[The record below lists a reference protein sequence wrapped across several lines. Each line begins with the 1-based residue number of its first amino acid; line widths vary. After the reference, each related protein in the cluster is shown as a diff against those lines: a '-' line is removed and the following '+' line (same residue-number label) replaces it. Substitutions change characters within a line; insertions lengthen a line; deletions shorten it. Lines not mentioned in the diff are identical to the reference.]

1 MSQYT
6 TGELAKECGI
16 TVRTVQFY
24 DQKGI
29 LVPSALTEG
38 GRRLYSGEDL
48 KKMKIICFLRDTGLS
63 LDTIRQL
70 LQEENPGSVISVL
83 LAQQEQLLQE
93 EIGERR
99 EKLDRLAD
107 LKKGLKNDPSF
118 SLETIGDIANVMEGK
133 KKLNAVRRNLV
144 LAAVPLGILQWA
156 SILLWI
162 FKGIWWPFAVW
173 VILLIPFMIWGIRYH
188 YRNTAFICPQCH
200 EVFRPSVREVFF
212 AKHTPRT
219 RKLTCT
225 KCGRRG
231 FCVETYAGDLDGST
245 AP

>member
-1 MSQYT
+1 MPQYT
-6 TGELAKECGI
+6 TGELAKECSV

-63 LDTIRQL
+63 LDTIGQL
-70 LQEENPGSVISVL
+70 LREEDPGSVISVL

-99 EKLDRLAD
+99 EKLDRLTE
-107 LKKGLKNDPSF
+107 LKKGLEDTAPF
-118 SLETIGDIANVMEGK
+118 SLETIGDIANTMESK
-133 KKLNAVRRNLV
+133 KKLTAVHRNMILP
-144 LAAVPLGILQWA
+144 AIPLGILQWA
-156 SILLWI
+156 AILLWI
-162 FKGIWWPFAVW
+162 FKGIWWPFIAW
-173 VILLIPFMIWGIRYH
+173 VVLVIPFGFWATRYY
-188 YRNTAFICPQCH
+188 YRKTAYICPQCH
-200 EVFRPSVREVFF
+200 EVFRPTMKEMIF
-212 AKHTPRT
+212 ANHTLKT

-225 KCGRRG
+225 KCGHHG
-231 FCVETYAGDLDGST
+231 FCVETYGGDIK
-245 AP
+245 

>member
-1 MSQYT
+1 MPQYT
-6 TGELAKECGI
+6 TGELAKECGV

-63 LDTIRQL
+63 LDTIGQL
-70 LQEENPGSVISVL
+70 LREEDPGSVISVL

-99 EKLDRLAD
+99 EKLDRLTE
-107 LKKGLKNDPSF
+107 LKKGLKDTAPF
-118 SLETIGDIANVMEGK
+118 SLETIGDIANTMESK
-133 KKLNAVRRNLV
+133 KKLTAVHRNMILP
-144 LAAVPLGILQWA
+144 AIPLGILQWA
-156 SILLWI
+156 AILLWI
-162 FKGIWWPFAVW
+162 FKGIWWPFIVW
-173 VILLIPFMIWGIRYH
+173 VVLVIPFGIWAIRYY
-188 YRNTAFICPQCH
+188 YRKTAYICPQCH
-200 EVFRPSVREVFF
+200 EVFRPTMKEMIF
-212 AKHTPRT
+212 ANHTPKT

-225 KCGRRG
+225 KCGHHG
-231 FCVETYAGDLDGST
+231 FCVETWADR
-245 AP
+245 

>member
-1 MSQYT
+1 MPQYT
-6 TGELAKECGI
+6 TGELAKECGV

-63 LDTIRQL
+63 LDTIGQL
-70 LQEENPGSVISVL
+70 LREEDPGSVISVL

-99 EKLDRLAD
+99 EKLDRLTE
-107 LKKGLKNDPSF
+107 LKKGLKDTAPF
-118 SLETIGDIANVMEGK
+118 SLETIGDIANTMESK
-133 KKLNAVRRNLV
+133 KKLTAVHRNMILP
-144 LAAVPLGILQWA
+144 AIPLGILQWA
-156 SILLWI
+156 AILLWI
-162 FKGIWWPFAVW
+162 FKGIWWPFIAW
-173 VILLIPFMIWGIRYH
+173 VVLVIPFGFWATRYY
-188 YRNTAFICPQCH
+188 YRKTAYICPQCH
-200 EVFRPSVREVFF
+200 EVFRPTMKEMIF
-212 AKHTPRT
+212 ANHTLKT

-225 KCGRRG
+225 KCGHHG
-231 FCVETYAGDLDGST
+231 FCVETYGGDIK
-245 AP
+245 

>member
-1 MSQYT
+1 MPQYT
-6 TGELAKECGI
+6 TGELAKECGV

-63 LDTIRQL
+63 LDTIGQL
-70 LQEENPGSVISVL
+70 LREEDPGSVISVL

-99 EKLDRLAD
+99 EKLDRLTE
-107 LKKGLKNDPSF
+107 LKKGLKDTAPF
-118 SLETIGDIANVMEGK
+118 SLETIGDIANTMESK
-133 KKLNAVRRNLV
+133 KKLTAVHRNMILP
-144 LAAVPLGILQWA
+144 AIPLGILQWA
-156 SILLWI
+156 AILLWI
-162 FKGIWWPFAVW
+162 FKGIWWPFIVW
-173 VILLIPFMIWGIRYH
+173 VVLVIPFGIWAIRYY
-188 YRNTAFICPQCH
+188 YRKTAYICPQCH
-200 EVFRPSVREVFF
+200 EVFRPTMKEMIF
-212 AKHTPRT
+212 ANHTPKT

-225 KCGRRG
+225 KCGHHG
-231 FCVETYAGDLDGST
+231 FCVEIYGGDIK
-245 AP
+245 